1 MKNTLKT
8 MTEKHLLGTAF
19 EKPIVLVTY
28 EGNVAIQDEVKVLK
42 FDLKVDKGRMIHKL
56 DVLFAFP
63 LNQFEQIKAG
73 ILLKEDIAKKKLKP
87 IHKRK
92 ERPKVAT
99 GEQYQNGT
107 GTAVNV
113 TLRTRHR
120 LSGQQIAATQYNLIL
135 TICDQHVLIYKHGIL
150 EYHVD
155 VD

>member
-1 MKNTLKT
+1 MENTLKT

-28 EGNVAIQDEVKVLK
+28 QGNVAIQENVKVK
-42 FDLKVDKGRMIHKL
+42 TYDLLIDGKQIHKL

-63 LNQFEQIKAG
+63 LKAFEQIKAG

-87 IHKRK
+87 IKKRK

-99 GEQYQNGT
+99 GEEYQDGT
-107 GTAVNV
+107 GNAVNV
-113 TLRTRHR
+113 TLRTGHR
-120 LSGQQIAATQYNLIL
+120 LTGQQVAATQYNLIL